1 MKKKVTKR
9 VKGFRNTIDL
19 IVKIAFIFVFLYSF
33 PLLAVVS
40 GPLFHETILFK
51 VLLSLVFLLL
61 ALSASYL
68 LYLYMQKRPPFAGNG
83 KIKNKNSHL
92 NHIYVEECLK
102 KLTYFMDVEKVFRD
116 ETISL
121 QSLSEK
127 LSIPPYRLSQI
138 INEKL
143 GKSFSDFINTY
154 RIEEAKRLLTHPRWA
169 EQKILSIAFE
179 VGFNTKAAFNYV
191 FKKYTGMTPTQYK
204 KRKCRMKNCKSGIPA
219 YQ

>member
-9 VKGFRNTIDL
+9 VKRFRNKIDL
-19 IVKIAFIFVFLYSF
+19 IVKIAFIFVFLYSC
-33 PLLAVVS
+33 PLMTFIS
-40 GPLFHETILFK
+40 SPLFHETIPFK
-51 VLLSLVFLLL
+51 VSLSLVFLLF
-61 ALSASYL
+61 ASSASYL
-68 LYLYMQKRPPFAGNG
+68 LYLYMHKRPPFAKNG
-83 KIKNKNSHL
+83 KIKYKNSHL
-92 NHIYVEECLK
+92 NPLYVDQCLK
-102 KLTYFMDVEKVFRD
+102 KLTYFMEVEKVFRD

-143 GKSFSDFINTY
+143 NKGFSDFINTF
-154 RIEEAKRLLTHPRWA
+154 RIEEAKRLLTDPKWA
-169 EQKILSIAFE
+169 GQKVLSIAFE

-204 KRKCRMKNCKSGIPA
+204 KRKCRLKNCKSGVPVFP
-219 YQ
+219 